1 MINKRMVSI
10 IVCIALL
17 CCIAPSVGAAK
28 KTITILQWMQSPEAQ
43 ARWDKLM
50 EQFYELYPDIEV
62 KPIRTN
68 EYTIKLQTM
77 VASGN
82 PPDVAEARVQW
93 EYAMLAPRGAF
104 MDLQPYIEKSTV
116 LSRDYFFDSAYDLF
130 NMNGAQLGVP
140 INANLTCIVYNK
152 DMFDAEGLPYPD
164 ETWTWDDILQAAL
177 KLTKDVDGDGRVDQF
192 GMVVPTW
199 YFIHY
204 LGSRGINLF
213 NEDQTQF
220 LFDTP
225 EAIESVQWLADLWT
239 KHKVAVP
246 LAGAAA
252 VGERDVAFG
261 FESGKAAMSLD
272 GTWSIADYAETI
284 QAFDWD
290 VTLLP
295 LASPGAPR
303 IATMITGSYV
313 IPKKAK
319 YPDEAWKLIEFLL
332 SPEVRKGDVAR
343 TGEVPA
349 QIPVANSA
357 EFLSNPLPPA
367 DRTMWIR
374 GLESARFFIEPV
386 TVLGMELNREINQAL
401 DQVWIGKKT
410 AAEVMPPLTKRMN
423 EELAKMD

>member
-1 MINKRMVSI
+1 MRLGHGTIFK
-10 IVCIALL
+10 L
-17 CCIAPSVGAAK
+17 PSNN
-28 KTITILQWMQSPEAQ
+28 Q
-43 ARWDKLM
+43 
-50 EQFYELYPDIEV
+50 
-62 KPIRTN
+62 
-68 EYTIKLQTM
+68 
-77 VASGN
+77 
-82 PPDVAEARVQW
+82 
-93 EYAMLAPRGAF
+93 
-104 MDLQPYIEKSTV
+104 
-116 LSRDYFFDSAYDLF
+116 
-130 NMNGAQLGVP
+130 
-140 INANLTCIVYNK
+140 
-152 DMFDAEGLPYPD
+152 
-164 ETWTWDDILQAAL
+164 
-177 KLTKDVDGDGRVDQF
+177 DVDGDVELISLAWSYLR
-192 GMVVPTW
+192 

-213 NEDQTQF
+213 NGSDPVP
-220 LFDTP
+220 LDTP

-357 EFLSNPLPPA
+357 EFLSNPLCLLP
-367 DRTMWIR
+367 T
-374 GLESARFFIEPV
+374 EPC
-386 TVLGMELNREINQAL
+386 GY
-401 DQVWIGKKT
+401 GG
-410 AAEVMPPLTKRMN
+410 
-423 EELAKMD
+423 